1 MYDELDILSYNV
13 FYTSLP
19 VLALGIFEQDVCDEL
34 SIRYPRLYT
43 PGMGHHLFNPRRF
56 AVTALHG
63 VAISLLVFIIP
74 LGILYRGCSTSLVG
88 VDTRTRIALDTFQF
102 RKWFVF

>member
-19 VLALGIFEQDVCDEL
+19 VLVLGIFEQDVCEEL
-34 SIRYPRLYT
+34 SIRYPRLYS

-63 VAISLLVFIIP
+63 VAVSLLVFFIP
-74 LGILYRGCSTSLVG
+74 LGIL
-88 VDTRTRIALDTFQF
+88 
-102 RKWFVF
+102 